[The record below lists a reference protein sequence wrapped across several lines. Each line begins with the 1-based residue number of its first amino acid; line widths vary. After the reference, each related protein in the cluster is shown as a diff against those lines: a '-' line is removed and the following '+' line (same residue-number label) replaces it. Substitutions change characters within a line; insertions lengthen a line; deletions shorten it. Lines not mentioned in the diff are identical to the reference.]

1 MKIKRLFYV
10 LFVCVFL
17 LTNKTAKA
25 QPSLYF
31 TSQGSLKVGL
41 SFSQVS
47 GLIQYQYDSV
57 SNYSSPQFRSKIIN
71 VGYDSV
77 SGLSF
82 EKQYFFRCRY
92 VNANGDP
99 TSNWYQTTYAT
110 AAYPLIE
117 LFKQNTSKA
126 ILNKPIYK
134 YSHWFST
141 YFELWYDTVPGF
153 NSSQLKKYS
162 SNTLYS
168 LHNIALI
175 KNKKEYYLR
184 ARVIDGSNSLPWKT
198 IHVRNDFKPTVS
210 LTSNGGC
217 TDTSIAYYLYFSNYV
232 YDAVTFSN
240 KTYVKYG
247 SFRDS
252 FTNYSYGINI
262 QIKDTNAVYFYSKT
276 YVQYDS
282 AVLNYNDTQV
292 YRNLLGAS
300 GQINY
305 LFRSMPKNAIYFTGA
320 SCNTKIELELYSD
333 STLGNLLNTQTK
345 INGKIPTEIWF
356 ETNWDYFKNNVLR
369 YRSIRFGTKSEWT
382 YIYPRNYAPSINH
395 PIQAATDT
403 TTSKWTVYREFLFP
417 GKKLEVLLD
426 VNSNFNSPKLKSYT
440 INDSSEFYLE
450 SLFDSYNYV
459 KCRITDGVTKTNWSK
474 IASKP
479 FTAAPL
485 NNVTLSI
492 THPTGNLYTYPSSRL
507 NGVQVKMGTDSNNLR
522 YNVIDVPN
530 MFMDTFD
537 FVSNDKVYFKL
548 RRYTGID
555 TSIWSKMSSF
565 VYKANSNIC
574 MSPVIVYNGNRF
586 GKDTFDIRW
595 KERDPGN
602 SIGNYLY
609 FAKSPTPGS
618 IGGIIEIPKGINFIN
633 LRRRDYPVDW
643 YYAVY
648 PKCGFNKTYSQI
660 ATKWFPLNPLVSIDN
675 EEESIIQVYY
685 NYEQKTL
692 LSNTDFEQEFEVYDL
707 NGKTIR
713 QGLISKDAPVDL
725 SMLGNGIYIVKLTA
739 QNNCQTFKIVVL

>member
-17 LTNKTAKA
+17 LTNKVAKA
-25 QPSLYF
+25 QPNFYF
-31 TSQGSLKVGL
+31 NAQGSINL
-41 SFSQVS
+41 SFRMLPASN
-47 GLIQYQYDSV
+47 LIQYQYDSV
-57 SNYSSPQFRSKIIN
+57 STYNSPQFRSKIVN
-71 VGYDSV
+71 TGYDSI

-99 TSNWYQTTYAT
+99 TSNWSQTTYNTAT
-110 AAYPLIE
+110 YPLE
-117 LFKQNTSKA
+117 VLFKQTTSKA
-126 ILNKPIYK
+126 ILSVPIYRFLNR
-134 YSHWFST
+134 YSCF
-141 YFELWYDTVPGF
+141 FELWYDTVASF
-153 NSSQLKKYS
+153 NSSQLKKIS
-162 SNTLYS
+162 TNTLYTY
-168 LHNIALI
+168 HKIGLI

-184 ARVIDGSNSLPWKT
+184 ARVVDGSSALPWKT
-198 IHVRNDFKPTVS
+198 IHVQNDFKPTVS

-217 TDTSIAYYLYFSNYV
+217 TDTSIAYFLIFSNYFS
-232 YDAVTFSN
+232 DAVSFSN
-240 KTYVKYG
+240 KTYVQYG
-247 SFRDS
+247 SHKDS
-252 FTNYSYGINI
+252 FTSNSYGVNI
-262 QIKDTNAVYFYSKT
+262 QIKDTNSIYFYCKT
-276 YVQYDS
+276 KVQYDS
-282 AVLNYNDTQV
+282 AEINYTDTQAF
-292 YRNLLGAS
+292 RNLLSAS
-300 GQINY
+300 GQISY
-305 LFRSMPKNAIYFTGA
+305 LFRSMPQNAIYFMGA
-320 SCNTKIELELYSD
+320 SCNTNIELELYSD
-333 STLGNLLNTQTK
+333 STLMTLLKAQTK
-345 INGKIPTEIWF
+345 SNGKINSAISFDTD
-356 ETNWDYFKNNVLR
+356 WDYFKKNVLR
-369 YRSIRFGTKSEWT
+369 YRSIRFGVKSEWT

-633 LRRRDYPVDW
+633 LRRRDYPIDW